1 MRILGLISGTSH
13 DGIDSAVVEFHP
25 SEDGLEA
32 SVVTHGS
39 APYAAG
45 LRDRL
50 VQALPPRST
59 TFEEVAQLDTLIGQ
73 AFAEAAVA
81 AISDAGP
88 VDLIVSHGQ
97 TVYHWVEGARVLGT
111 LQVGQAGWIAEATG
125 TPVLSDVRIRD
136 IAAGGQGAPLASTID
151 ELILAGRATG
161 GRPVAA
167 LNLGGISNVT
177 VVGADLPR
185 AWDIGPANA
194 LIDAVVRERGLHAA
208 GYDESGAIAASGRV
222 DAALLAALLD
232 EPYYRLPAP
241 KSTGKELFHLDYVH
255 AALERL
261 GRDLADA
268 DLVATLTALTIRTVA
283 DALASLDPAELLV
296 SGGGVHNRVVMD
308 GIARALPGARVGR
321 TDELGL
327 GADEKEAVLM
337 ALIGWLSWH
346 GLPGT
351 TPSATGAGGGRILG
365 TLTPGAEPLRLP
377 EPCPRPAFLRMTAPQ
392 ARTREH
398 G

>member
-13 DGIDSAVVEFHP
+13 DGIDSAVVEFRRH
-25 SEDGLEA
+25 EAGLEA
-32 SVVTHGS
+32 FVVTHGS
-39 APYAAG
+39 TPYTSE

-50 VQALPPRST
+50 VRALPPRNT
-59 TFEEVAQLDTLIGQ
+59 TFEEVAQLDTLIGE
-73 AFAEAAVA
+73 AFARAAVA
-81 AISDAGP
+81 AIADAGP

-97 TVYHWVEGARVLGT
+97 TVYHWVEGPRVLGT
-111 LQVGQAGWIAEATG
+111 LQIGQPGWIAEATG
-125 TPVLSDVRIRD
+125 TPILSDVRIRD

-208 GYDESGAIAASGRV
+208 GYDESGAIAASGRI
-222 DAALLAALLD
+222 DEELLAVLLD

-255 AALERL
+255 AALGRL
-261 GRDLADA
+261 GREVDDA
-268 DLVATLTALTIRTVA
+268 DLLATLAALTIRTVA
-283 DALASLDPAELLV
+283 DALAPLDPAEVFV
-296 SGGGVHNRVVMD
+296 SGGGVHNRVVTD
-308 GIARALPGARVGR
+308 GIARSLPGARIGR

-346 GLPGT
+346 GVPGT
-351 TPSATGAGGGRILG
+351 TPSATGASGGRLLG

-377 EPCPRPAFLRMTAPQ
+377 EPCPRPAFLRMAPPQ
-392 ARTREH
+392 ARAREH